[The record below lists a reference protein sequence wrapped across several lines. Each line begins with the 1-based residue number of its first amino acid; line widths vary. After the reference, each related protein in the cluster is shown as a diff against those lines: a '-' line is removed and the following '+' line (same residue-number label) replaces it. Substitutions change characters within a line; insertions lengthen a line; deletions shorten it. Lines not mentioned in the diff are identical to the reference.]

1 MFLISLFSSISDS
14 HGFFHGGGHF
24 FLLFFLNWSFT
35 LISTLHLL
43 GVSVGDAD
51 EIGVSNAKG
60 GGLGKDDEEVEF
72 LGHLGV
78 SVSLWVTLSS
88 EDGVVLVDEYVVADD
103 PEGDQGGGDDSEHA
117 GGEKFSSAGGGILGE
132 ENNKEAGSNAH
143 WGEEHDD
150 YDWEVPVNI
159 VIKDQEEVHCDHV
172 DGKEDSED
180 SDSKDTTLNWE
191 TSAASGVTS
200 VLVGACAEAAAAR
213 GKFLSSSDRDVFSV
227 FSRLLRLLSLHHWGH
242 LISHHSVH
250 FVFHWIYIYY

>member
-1 MFLISLFSSISDS
+1 LFLISLFSSISDS

-150 YDWEVPVNI
+150 NDWEVPVNI
-159 VIKDQEEVHCDHV
+159 VIKDQEEVHGDHV

-191 TSAASGVTS
+191 TSAASRVLS
-200 VLVGACAEAAAAR
+200 VLIGACAEAAAAW
-213 GKFLSSSDRDVFSV
+213 GKFLSSSD
-227 FSRLLRLLSLHHWGH
+227 
-242 LISHHSVH
+242 
-250 FVFHWIYIYY
+250 